1 MKKGTE
7 EKKAKAKVVV
17 VTDYETRT
25 ITAQTNP
32 ALPKPGKKEKGKD
45 ELKKAKLHIV
55 PQAIANQKNLAAI
68 AA

>member
-1 MKKGTE
+1 
-7 EKKAKAKVVV
+7 VV